1 MLSMRRCSLPHSLKL
16 LSVSLA
22 VGVLSSAAQASSE
35 IELGLSD
42 HTIEVQYSADINERA
57 QANAQWIHHE
67 DNGNFGAV
75 GFYGKGENKPISGTL
90 GAKLFTLD
98 FDDNNPNDNHDND
111 GEGQGLALG
120 GKVKV
125 DLIERV
131 AVEADL
137 HFAPSVTSFGDVD
150 NMVMFGTRITGNI
163 FQGTSV
169 FLGYRNV
176 KASMNHSNDKAKLHE
191 GLFAGLR
198 INF

>member
-1 MLSMRRCSLPHSLKL
+1 MLSMRRPHLSRSFLIAAASLSTGMLTASTHASEAE
-16 LSVSLA
+16 LA
-22 VGVLSSAAQASSE
+22 
-35 IELGLSD
+35 LSD
-42 HTIEVQYSADINERA
+42 HTVEFQYSSDINDRA
-57 QANAQWIHHE
+57 QANVQWIHHE
-67 DNGNFGAV
+67 DNGNFGAI
-75 GFYGKGENKPISGTL
+75 GFYGKGENQPISGTL

-98 FDDNNPNDNHDND
+98 FDDKNPNDNHNND

-120 GKVKV
+120 GKVQV
-125 DLIERV
+125 AFTERF

-150 NMVMFGTRITGNI
+150 NMVMFGTRVSANI

-176 KASMNHSNDKAKLHE
+176 KASMNNTDDKAKLHE

>member
-1 MLSMRRCSLPHSLKL
+1 MPFMLSLRRSAFLIASAG
-16 LSVSLA
+16 LSANLFTASVRAAEAELA
-22 VGVLSSAAQASSE
+22 
-35 IELGLSD
+35 LSD
-42 HTIEVQYSADINERA
+42 HTIEVQYSSAINDRA
-57 QANAQWIHHE
+57 EANAQWIHHE

-75 GFYGKGENKPISGTL
+75 GFYGKGANNPISGTL

-98 FDDNNPNDNHDND
+98 FDDANPKDNHNND

-120 GKVKV
+120 GKVSV
-125 DLIERV
+125 AFTERFN
-131 AVEADL
+131 VEADL

-150 NMVMFGTRITGNI
+150 NMVMFGTRVSANL

-176 KASMNHSNDKAKLHE
+176 KASMNNSDDKAKLHE